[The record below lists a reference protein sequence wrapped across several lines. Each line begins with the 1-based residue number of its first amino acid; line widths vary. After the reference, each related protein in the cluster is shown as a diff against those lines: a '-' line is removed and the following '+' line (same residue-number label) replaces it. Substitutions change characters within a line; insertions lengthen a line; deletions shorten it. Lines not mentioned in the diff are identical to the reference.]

1 MLIFFWLQ
9 FLLGSWGWRAG
20 AWGENFFLPLSLPS
34 QGSSSLTEPW
44 GSGDFCDSARSSSC
58 VRSLPGKHVA
68 EDGTSVLGPRN
79 SGICFHFHSLP
90 GTRACAN
97 SGPHTEAEEETCLAL
112 RTGRLY
118 TQDLRIAL
126 PATNLSTVALAKP
139 QEWRLDRNVS

>member
-1 MLIFFWLQ
+1 M
-9 FLLGSWGWRAG
+9 
-20 AWGENFFLPLSLPS
+20 
-34 QGSSSLTEPW
+34 
-44 GSGDFCDSARSSSC
+44 
-58 VRSLPGKHVA
+58 A

-79 SGICFHFHSLP
+79 SGICFHFRSLP

-126 PATNLSTVALAKP
+126 PATNLSTEALAKP
-139 QEWRLDRNVS
+139 QERRLNRNVS

>member
-1 MLIFFWLQ
+1 M
-9 FLLGSWGWRAG
+9 AG
-20 AWGENFFLPLSLPS
+20 GGGGGENFFLSLPLPS
-34 QGSSSLTEPW
+34 QGSSLLAEPW
-44 GSGDFCDSARSSSC
+44 GSGDFCDSARNSSC

-79 SGICFHFHSLP
+79 SGIWFHFHSLP

-97 SGPHTEAEEETCLAL
+97 SGPHTEVEEETRLAL

-126 PATNLSTVALAKP
+126 PPPICP
-139 QEWRLDRNVS
+139 QWP